1 LTDIDN
7 NSSFTDGYGQIWRKP
22 APVDTSREFVFF
34 IYIRNSF
41 FYFYLFSRDLAV
53 AIHNEERRQYHQVQ
67 QQQQPPRYSQG
78 YYPEQSSR
86 KSQKK
91 HKRPSYEDDDHSSC
105 ILS

>member
-1 LTDIDN
+1 MTDIDN

-22 APVDTSREFVFF
+22 APVDTSRD
-34 IYIRNSF
+34 
-41 FYFYLFSRDLAV
+41 RDLAV
-53 AIHNEERRQYHQVQ
+53 AIHNEEQRQYHQVQ
-67 QQQQPPRYSQG
+67 QQQPRYSQG

-91 HKRPSYEDDDHSSC
+91 HKRPSREDDDHSTC